1 MGFPSFLSNLHWV
14 LIVWQVL
21 ARSWRSKDDCNTLP
35 ACCLHY
41 LFTGEGKHAL
51 DGDSEAEGSFPSSLY
66 GTFLW
71 GKLFL
76 WSSAQHRSCP
86 DHPGKVKC
94 SNYLLPWHHELL
106 LYSTP
111 PHCNFVFTCVII
123 SLRSVSL
130 AKLQV
135 PQEQDVWFC
144 LLLCLAQHWHIG
156 WGRFAIHTCW
166 KEGVIG
172 CLQYFW

>member
-1 MGFPSFLSNLHWV
+1 MT
-14 LIVWQVL
+14 
-21 ARSWRSKDDCNTLP
+21 AT
-35 ACCLHY
+35 HY
-41 LFTGEGKHAL
+41 LLAVSIICLLEKVNMHWMGILKLKAHSRKA
-51 DGDSEAEGSFPSSLY
+51 
-66 GTFLW
+66 FLW
-71 GKLFL
+71 GQLFL

-94 SNYLLPWHHELL
+94 SNYLLPWHHVLL
-106 LYSTP
+106 CYSTP

-156 WGRFAIHTCW
+156 WGRFSINTCW

-172 CLQYFW
+172 CLQYFR